1 METLLDARAHPIIIS
16 LLLESGRKIKFTFVR
31 RCPVSTRETCEAGIQ
46 SIKTFSIKEAQN
58 RHTFIVRGINKKI
71 FPFAPSKRI
80 LTNFQPQLNKS
91 KTFSEKIKYVSIATS
106 KPLKD
111 FPQGRVV
118 FIAWGGEGFSWA
130 EEYHGSQKERE
141 GRSVVA
147 NRV

>member
-1 METLLDARAHPIIIS
+1 METLLDARAHQIIIS
-16 LLLESGRKIKFTFVR
+16 LLLGSGRKIKFTFVR

-46 SIKTFSIKEAQN
+46 SIKFQSRRHKTDTHLSFVGSIRKYFHLLL
-58 RHTFIVRGINKKI
+58 RKW
-71 FPFAPSKRI
+71 I

-91 KTFSEKIKYVSIATS
+91 KTFSEKIEYVSIATS
-106 KPLKD
+106 KPLKN

-118 FIAWGGEGFSWA
+118 FIAWGGEGFFWA

>member
-1 METLLDARAHPIIIS
+1 MKLVFKVSKHFQSRRHKTDTHLSFVGSIRKYFH
-16 LLLESGRKIKFTFVR
+16 LLLRKW
-31 RCPVSTRETCEAGIQ
+31 
-46 SIKTFSIKEAQN
+46 
-58 RHTFIVRGINKKI
+58 
-71 FPFAPSKRI
+71 I

-106 KPLKD
+106 KPLKN

-118 FIAWGGEGFSWA
+118 FIAWGGEGFFWA
-130 EEYHGSQKERE
+130 EEYHGSQKEKE

>member
-1 METLLDARAHPIIIS
+1 MKLVFKVSKHFQSRRHKTDTLLSFVGSIRKYFH
-16 LLLESGRKIKFTFVR
+16 LLLRKW
-31 RCPVSTRETCEAGIQ
+31 
-46 SIKTFSIKEAQN
+46 
-58 RHTFIVRGINKKI
+58 
-71 FPFAPSKRI
+71 I

-106 KPLKD
+106 KPLKN

>member
-1 METLLDARAHPIIIS
+1 MKLVFKVSKHFQSRRHKTDTLLSFVGSIRKYFH
-16 LLLESGRKIKFTFVR
+16 LLLRKW
-31 RCPVSTRETCEAGIQ
+31 
-46 SIKTFSIKEAQN
+46 
-58 RHTFIVRGINKKI
+58 
-71 FPFAPSKRI
+71 I

-106 KPLKD
+106 KPLKN

-118 FIAWGGEGFSWA
+118 FIAWGGEGFFWA

-147 NRV
+147 NRKDYRKLTANEMPMRGGRDNRNFTEPYRGSR